1 MLLLNLIEGGH
12 KVRRSKHELRSFER
26 TGVDVEEET
35 EATEEAAD
43 DLFTNLETSQ
53 SSHMV
58 MDDPIS
64 E

>member
-1 MLLLNLIEGGH
+1 M
-12 KVRRSKHELRSFER
+12 RRSKHELRSMER
-26 TGVDVEEET
+26 FDVEEET

-53 SSHMV
+53 SSHME
-58 MDDPIS
+58 MGDPIS

>member
-1 MLLLNLIEGGH
+1 M
-12 KVRRSKHELRSFER
+12 F
-26 TGVDVEEET
+26 DVVKET
-35 EATEEAAD
+35 EATDETGD
-43 DLFTNLETSQ
+43 DLFTNLGTSQ

>member
-1 MLLLNLIEGGH
+1 M
-12 KVRRSKHELRSFER
+12 RRSKHELRSLER
-26 TGVDVEEET
+26 TGVDVGEET

-43 DLFTNLETSQ
+43 DLFTNLATSQ